1 MVTSLQDLKRYAGGS
16 EVELPGFLSEEPLI
30 VKLRRPSLL
39 HLAESGGIPNPLL
52 ATAAEL
58 FKNGTSGVM
67 KDNESLIEMAKVMR
81 CIAKAA
87 LVEPTYQE
95 FEDAKIN
102 LTDTQLMYIYNYVQ
116 TGIDSLRMFRKEQG
130 IVKNHKSG
138 DISKQKSES
147 DYENKR

>member
-58 FKNGTSGVM
+58 FKNGTSNAM
-67 KDNESLIEMAKVMR
+67 KNGEGLAEMGKIMH
-81 CIAKAA
+81 CIAKSA
-87 LVEPTYQE
+87 LVEPTYEE
-95 FEDAKIN
+95 FEDAGLN
-102 LTDTQLMYIYNYVQ
+102 FTDTQLMYIYNYVQ
-116 TGIDSLRMFRKEQG
+116 TGIDSLRIFRQEQG
-130 IVKNHKSG
+130 SVENHKSG
-138 DISKQKSES
+138 GNAAQKPKPNHE
-147 DYENKR
+147 DQR